1 MTVALIVT
9 VFLAWVSYRLAGGD
23 ILLAIVFYPVVWLLT
38 AIAAI
43 IVVPEDVGRKM
54 PAVHYLMRIFE

>member
-1 MTVALIVT
+1 MKVPLLVT
-9 VFLAWVSYRLAGGD
+9 AFLALVSWRLADGD